1 MWAARASYSHVVVNS
16 ITVLTGSN
24 SQYWGKNVE
33 EQSLQGEWGHKN
45 PRTALLPQEFK
56 GSSQKEET
64 SADIEQPRPLRS
76 LQIEF
81 SLPFFLLGDGEQDL
95 SIRRFA
101 IRQKWNFLNKSNEGA
116 IQTVTQDSSKTTTTK
131 AFPVYYSNEL
141 CCTF

>member
-45 PRTALLPQEFK
+45 PITALLPQEFK
-56 GSSQKEET
+56 GNSQKEET
-64 SADIEQPRPLRS
+64 LADIEQPRLLRS

-101 IRQKWNFLNKSNEGA
+101 ITQKWNFLNKSNEGA
-116 IQTVTQDSSKTTTTK
+116 I
-131 AFPVYYSNEL
+131 
-141 CCTF
+141 